1 MGHIINT
8 FTKTLLILL
17 TIPGQAFAD
26 TNKEVPE
33 APLSSRTYSLPF
45 LLRGISPTNSIRLES
60 VYSFYETNPTK
71 DQGFI
76 QLYTLSASKKISES
90 LAIFIKQAIAHNN
103 PSGTYK
109 SAHILSNPAIGL
121 LKSITL
127 SEKTKLAFSLTNTIP
142 LGSGKGNTPNSNARF
157 ANTIAQLSRSA
168 MENSL
173 YASNYTAIIPGID
186 LALLEKNY
194 SVQFEANLFQLIRI
208 DGEKVD
214 KDKYRTNLTLGLS
227 SGIKLSNALNFI
239 GELRYQRW
247 LNNDAVEK
255 TANPA
260 IDNLTLGIGPR
271 FNFKL
276 STLTIKPAISYSQAL
291 YGAIAKTNRS
301 SASGNYKTI
310 TLDLPIIF

>member
-8 FTKTLLILL
+8 FTKTVLILL
-17 TIPGQAFAD
+17 TIHGQAFAN
-26 TNKEVPE
+26 TTKEVSE
-33 APLSSRTYSLPF
+33 APLSSRNYSLPF
-45 LLRGISPTNSIRLES
+45 LLRGVSPSNSIRFES
-60 VYSFYETNPTK
+60 VYSFYETNPSR

-90 LAIFIKQAIAHNN
+90 LAVFVKQAYAHNN
-103 PSGTYK
+103 PAGVYK
-109 SAHILSNPAIGL
+109 SADILSNPAIGL
-121 LKSITL
+121 LKSTNL
-127 SEKTKLAFSLTNTIP
+127 SEKIKLAFSLTNTIP

-173 YASNYTAIIPGID
+173 YATNYTAIIPGID
-186 LALLEKNY
+186 LAILEKNY
-194 SVQFEANLFQLIRI
+194 SVQLEANLFQLIRI
-208 DGEKVD
+208 DGERVD

-227 SGIKLSNALNFI
+227 GGLKLSNALNLI

-247 LNNDAVEK
+247 LNNDSVEK
-255 TANPA
+255 AANPA
-260 IDNLTLGIGPR
+260 MDNLTLGIGPR

-301 SASGNYKTI
+301 SSSGNYKTI
-310 TLDLPIIF
+310 TLDLPLIF